1 MNRQRF
7 TLSALLLVVLAI
19 YLFVTAPPPLDE
31 ADSGGRSVPI
41 ERALAIVA
49 AENDIARTL
58 YTQEIVGKGS
68 RAGLSFSEEWR
79 SDGVEAG
86 PLPALFL
93 REAAASLDR
102 SPVPL
107 GLFLGSDFP
116 ISPANRFSGVQ
127 SEKFETIKRTR
138 QPEFFYAGDTELHTA
153 MFPDFAS
160 AAPCVTCHNEHR
172 ESPKTDWVLN
182 DVMGATTWSYPRAS
196 VPPEELLAIVAA
208 VRNGFR
214 DAYGAYVERARS
226 FAGPPEI
233 GEKWPEDGYYL
244 PSVEVFL
251 AEFARRSSSSTL
263 DRLIEAAEGADD

>member
-93 REAAASLDR
+93 REAAASLEKGA
-102 SPVPL
+102 VPL

-116 ISPANRFSGVQ
+116 ISQANGFSGVQ
-127 SEKFETIKRTR
+127 SEKFEAVKRTR
-138 QPEFFYAGDTELHTA
+138 EPEFFYASDTELHTA
-153 MFPDFAS
+153 MFPDLAS
-160 AAPCVTCHNEHR
+160 AAPCVTCHNDHP

-196 VPPEELLAIVAA
+196 VPPEELLAMVAA

-214 DAYGAYVERARS
+214 EAYGAYVDKARS

-233 GEKWPEDGYYL
+233 GDRWPADGYYL
-244 PSVEVFL
+244 PSVDIFL
-251 AEFARRSSSSTL
+251 AEFARRSSAATV
-263 DRLIEAAEGADD
+263 DRLIEATEGTDD